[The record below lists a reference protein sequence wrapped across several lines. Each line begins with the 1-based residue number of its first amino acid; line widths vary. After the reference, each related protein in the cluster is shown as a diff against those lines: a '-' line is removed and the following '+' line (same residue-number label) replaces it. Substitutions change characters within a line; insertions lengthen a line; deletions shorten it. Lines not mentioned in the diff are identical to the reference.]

1 MAGKFSSRAPRSL
14 GWIVVCCACL
24 AALPAAAQ
32 SPPAD
37 AVKPAAASDG
47 ALPERQRELQQ
58 RLARLESQMLKLAKL
73 LAESEP
79 AKAQRLREALRVHG
93 ERELIRRLEE
103 TVEQLT
109 QGELGDADV
118 SQQALIRDLQEVL
131 KEIADDASAVDEKRA
146 ERERVLEL
154 RRQVEALRAGQLEN
168 LQRTRA
174 AQRAAAFADRLS
186 REAEELRKALDR
198 SAPNQRVD
206 GATPE
211 KGENAAKSEQGEAAK
226 AEQSQS
232 GEVEQ
237 KPLPD
242 VAREAAERLREAQA
256 EAPDERANRA
266 VDEARKELQ
275 NAGAPPNSSEKS
287 QKQSGAESGQQQAGQ
302 QQSGEQQSGE
312 QQSGEEKSA
321 ENGGNPQ
328 SAPTKPQDETREKIE
343 RAIRRLN
350 DEARRLRQADQ
361 TQALEQ
367 AERALEADARAAQD
381 AQESQGKQQAAK
393 PGKERLQKAR
403 EKMQKAADELS
414 EQDVDESETQQREAL
429 DELQQTIEELEDAL
443 RQTRQ
448 DEMEETLGALEAK
461 LKALVAR
468 AERGR
473 ESLAPLAKLRGA
485 ALEDRE
491 TIRSLGGAADEVA
504 AMRSDTADI
513 RRLLVDEGTTVLLPE
528 LLEQVATDL
537 SASEK
542 SLRAKSPAAG
552 MSALESAIA
561 ALREVLEAVVQRRDE
576 MQKQEQEGQQMGG
589 GNKAIQ
595 ALLPG
600 STELKLLRSAQ
611 ARVHAETAEL
621 SGSAD
626 PTGEIYAALA
636 ERQAKLIDLARK
648 MQQQ

>member
-1 MAGKFSSRAPRSL
+1 M
-14 GWIVVCCACL
+14 
-24 AALPAAAQ
+24 AQ
-32 SPPAD
+32 SPPED
-37 AVKPAAASDG
+37 AANPAAPPVAASDA

-103 TVEQLT
+103 TVEQLK

-198 SAPNQRVD
+198 ASPKQQAD
-206 GATPE
+206 GA
-211 KGENAAKSEQGEAAK
+211 KSANAENTAKSEQGEGAK
-226 AEQSQS
+226 SQRS
-232 GEVEQ
+232 EAGEGEP

-275 NAGAPPNSSEKS
+275 SAGAAPNSSENS
-287 QKQSGAESGQQQAGQ
+287 QKQSGAESGQKQSGQ
-302 QQSGEQQSGE
+302 QQSGQQQNSQQQNSEQPGGEQQ

-328 SAPTKPQDETREKIE
+328 SAPAQPQDETREKIE

-361 TQALEQ
+361 TRALEQ

-381 AQESQGKQQAAK
+381 AQESQGKQQSGK

-473 ESLAPLAKLRGA
+473 ESLAPLAKLRGP

-491 TIRSLGGAADEVA
+491 TLRSLAGVADEVA

-537 SASEK
+537 SAGEK
-542 SLRAKSPAAG
+542 SLRAKSPSAG

-561 ALREVLEAVVQRRDE
+561 ALREVLDAVVQRRDE

-621 SGSAD
+621 SGIAD